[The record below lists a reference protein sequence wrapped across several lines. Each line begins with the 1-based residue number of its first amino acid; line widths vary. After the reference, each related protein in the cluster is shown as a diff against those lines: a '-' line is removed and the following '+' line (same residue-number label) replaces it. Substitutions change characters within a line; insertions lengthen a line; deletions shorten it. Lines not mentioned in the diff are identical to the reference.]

1 MLGYWLEISDRGG
14 VMVLDDRVVNQYCNM
29 LPQEIRLSAMALKDE
44 KHWAVFLYLME
55 TGEKRFGEIGNEFH
69 YNSNNDLYPVLK
81 DLVEGGL
88 VRRYL
93 KEGDE
98 KPDKRATWYN
108 VTALGRKYLEILER
122 LILPGPIPE
131 NKEDKMVIKVTG
143 PYIESTTYHLEYKK
157 KNIGAIY

>member
-1 MLGYWLEISDRGG
+1 M
-14 VMVLDDRVVNQYCNM
+14 MVLDERVVSNYCNM
-29 LPQEIRLSAMALKDE
+29 LPQEIRLPAMALKDD
-44 KHWAVFLYLME
+44 KHWGIFLYLME

-98 KPDKRATWYN
+98 ETDRRATWYD
-108 VTALGRKYLEILER
+108 VTDLGRKYLEILEW
-122 LILPGPIPE
+122 LILPGHVPE
-131 NKEDKMVIKVTG
+131 ITRGKIALKVTG
-143 PYIESTTYHLEYKK
+143 PYTESTTYHLDYQRE
-157 KNIGAIY
+157 NIGAIYGR